1 MAECDALVTSGGVSV
16 GEFDFVRAAFE
27 GLGGRLDFWKVSIRP
42 GKPFVFGRA
51 GDRFL
56 FGLAGNPV
64 SAWVGFLLLV
74 RPALLRMQGAGEM
87 ALPGS
92 AGVLAEPLINQGTR
106 RHFMRVAVDS
116 SGRVRPT
123 GMQASHRL
131 SSLADANGL
140 VDVPPGATYPAGATV
155 SILHWD

>member
-1 MAECDALVTSGGVSV
+1 MLPGFVAPAMQGTILFPAFSPAEGMPVAKLEIPRLNVSV
-16 GEFDFVRAAFE
+16 VVLE
-27 GLGGRLDFWKVSIRP
+27 GV
-42 GKPFVFGRA
+42 
-51 GDRFL
+51 GDSTL
-56 FGLAGNPV
+56 
-64 SAWVGFLLLV
+64 
-74 RPALLRMQGAGEM
+74 QIGAGHVPET

-106 RHFMRVAVDS
+106 RHFMRVAVDR

-131 SSLADANGL
+131 SSLGEANGL
-140 VDVPPGATYPAGATV
+140 VDVPPDATYPAGATV